1 MEDNIQ
7 KFEWNMTSNNFFM
20 LKKMFAENFWQKN
33 IFSRIIFWPDKK
45 ICWQKLLAEKND
57 SRKTFG

>member
-20 LKKMFAENFWQKN
+20 LKKMFAENFWQNFFLARQKN
-33 IFSRIIFWPDKK
+33 
-45 ICWQKLLAEKND
+45 LLAKIVG
-57 SRKTFG
+57 RKK